1 MKCWYASIL
10 VAVVL
15 LNQISLPSAGET
27 LYNGSVLTSQVP
39 ATDTW
44 EPADQDSQGQ
54 RTPLDPMER

>member
-1 MKCWYASIL
+1 
-10 VAVVL
+10 VVL